1 MKKIFY
7 KISKKIFFDSI
18 KFKDKISLI
27 KAVKADWGRSL
38 VLINRTHHNNFHE
51 FLNDVKTNY
60 NNYLEVILLLS
71 NQCVHFY
78 NYNKIFSIVSK
89 HGYHFSTK
97 MDTTDALSKICSEF
111 QLTPLL
117 KQAVI
122 KNTYN
127 IYKIED
133 TLKIYRELKI
143 TTIIN
148 LCINIPVLVV
158 LDFIDK

>member
-7 KISKKIFFDSI
+7 KISKNIFFDSI
-18 KFKDKISLI
+18 KFSDKISLI
-27 KAVKADWGRSL
+27 KAVKVDWVRSL
-38 VLINRTHHNNFHE
+38 ILLNGRHHNNFHA

-60 NNYLEVILLLS
+60 NDYLEPILLLS

-97 MDTTDALSKICSEF
+97 MDTEDIRSKICSEF
-111 QLTPLL
+111 NLTPLL

-127 IYKIED
+127 IYKVEE
-133 TLKIYRELKI
+133 TVKIYRELRI

-148 LCINIPVLVV
+148 LCINNPVLVV
-158 LDFIDK
+158 LEFIDE